1 MEDVEEAYYDC
12 IRGLDERIPDC
23 KLAMHANCF
32 GEIQRSLIHDFGCRH
47 NGGSNRLER
56 LKSHCHHS
64 LRDLCVHIDG
74 AWLKLKKIA
83 TKKMLVTIKL
93 DVSFV

>member
-32 GEIQRSLIHDFGCRH
+32 GEIQRSLIHDFDSRH
-47 NGGSNRLER
+47 NGGSKAIAITVLEI
-56 LKSHCHHS
+56 
-64 LRDLCVHIDG
+64 CVFTHMVYG
-74 AWLKLKKIA
+74 
-83 TKKMLVTIKL
+83 
-93 DVSFV
+93 